1 MQSRAE
7 NAATESRYLAALQL
21 TMSARER
28 MLRAARLCN
37 QEERLDEASD
47 RALRRTD
54 EGISR
59 AKDELGNRAPE
70 RARNLLARA
79 DRLGTE
85 AGAQFR
91 TRHLQASLGLPLSG
105 RNLAQ
110 RGPRLDPREGFRVRL
125 AGLLP

>member
-28 MLRAARLCN
+28 VLRAARLCN

-54 EGISR
+54 EVISR

-70 RARNLLARA
+70 RARNLIARA
-79 DRLGTE
+79 DRLETE
-85 AGAQFR
+85 AWAQFR
-91 TRHLQASLGLPLSG
+91 AGHLEASLRLTLSG

-110 RGPRLDPREGFRVRL
+110 RALRLERR
-125 AGLLP
+125 